1 MMKHW
6 FLGTAAAILL
16 SFAVVDS
23 AHAEPSGG
31 SGHAGAEHGDHGDGH
46 GAGDH
51 GDGHGAGDHGDGHG
65 AGGHGDGH
73 GHHAPEPFADHDGDG
88 TMNWFDGDFAG
99 DGKQRTFLGMFNLS
113 PALRWGFHAINL
125 ALLVGV
131 LVFFGRRP
139 IGEALR
145 LRSAEIRKDIDRAAD
160 LKSAAQ
166 DRFDAVTFRLNGLED
181 EIVKMREDASRT
193 VEAEKAAITARAEA
207 SAARIAD
214 SAERSIRDETERA
227 RRALRTEAVELA
239 TQLAQE
245 TLSNKLQ
252 AEDRQR
258 LAQDLL
264 DSLENLGG
272 QRG

>member
-16 SFAVVDS
+16 SLAVVDS

-31 SGHAGAEHGDHGDGH
+31 SDHAGGEHGDHGDGH

-73 GHHAPEPFADHDGDG
+73 GHHVPEPFADDDHDG
-88 TMNWFDGDFAG
+88 TMNWFDGNFAG

-113 PALRWGFHAINL
+113 PAGRWGFHAINL

-193 VEAEKAAITARAEA
+193 VEAEKSAITARAEA

-214 SAERSIRDETERA
+214 AAERSIRDETERA